1 MDEQPGNTVTDAPS
15 GPAAHAAR
23 PRPARFWLLALA
35 AATVVLAGVVI
46 AGLPADPDSALSAPS
61 SARSITVTPTVP
73 LPPAELAALIEQPLD
88 AGPLVDPGRR
98 AACLAGLG
106 YPSATV
112 LGARAVA
119 VNDRPAVVFVLAGE
133 HPAELR
139 AVAVWTDCG
148 VDRTGLIAEQILPR
162 P

>member
-1 MDEQPGNTVTDAPS
+1 MDEQPGHTVTGAPS

-23 PRPARFWLLALA
+23 PWAARFWLLALA
-35 AATVVLAGVVI
+35 ATTIGLAGAVI
-46 AGLPADPDSALSAPS
+46 AGLRADPDSALNSVS
-61 SARSITVTPTVP
+61 SARSITVTPTLP
-73 LPPAELAALIEQPLD
+73 LPPAELVALIEQPPD
-88 AGPLVDPGRR
+88 AGPLVDPARR
-98 AACLAGLG
+98 TACLAGLG

-112 LGARAVA
+112 LGARVVP

-133 HPAELR
+133 HPTELR